1 MNTMGAAAATL
12 EWMAARILRFSL
24 LPFAR
29 ICTFDA
35 IDTIGEYN
43 APINLPPNL
52 ELEGKMDCPHG
63 KWHRAFAIIDKEA
76 PLNVADYPDP
86 GETLALPRTHPGS
99 KAGRLHS
106 F

>member
-1 MNTMGAAAATL
+1 MGDMNTMGAAAAMATF
-12 EWMAARILRFSL
+12 EWMAARILQFYL

-43 APINLPPNL
+43 APIILPPNL
-52 ELEGKMDCPHG
+52 E
-63 KWHRAFAIIDKEA
+63 WIA
-76 PLNVADYPDP
+76 
-86 GETLALPRTHPGS
+86 RTVNGS
-99 KAGRLHS
+99 ARLQ